1 LRTVVLDTSVLLQ
14 LFLGER
20 GSEAAKTLMAAY
32 AAGRLPVAL
41 PEFGLLEFAGVLWK
55 HEQRGRLKPQEVD
68 GMLEDLLGLGIRW
81 VPAAGLLGQSVI
93 FARQTG
99 RGVSD
104 GAFLA
109 LAERLEATLVTADA
123 SLVEACRGKLAFV
136 TPLEDAVEALGL

>member
-1 LRTVVLDTSVLLQ
+1 MRTVVLDTSVLLQ

-20 GSEAAKTLMAAY
+20 GSDAAKTLRTAY
-32 AAGRLPVAL
+32 AAGRLTVAL
-41 PEFGLLEFAGVLWK
+41 PELVLLEFAGALSN

-81 VPAAGLLGQSVI
+81 VPSAGLLGQSVV

-123 SLVEACRGKLAFV
+123 SLVEACRGKFAFV
-136 TPLEDAVEALGL
+136 TPLEDAVEVLGL